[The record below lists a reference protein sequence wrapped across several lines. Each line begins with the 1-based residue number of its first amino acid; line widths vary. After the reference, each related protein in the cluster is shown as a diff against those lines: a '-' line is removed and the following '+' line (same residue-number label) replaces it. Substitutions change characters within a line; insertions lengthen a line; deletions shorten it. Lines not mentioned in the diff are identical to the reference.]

1 MNIYIIGNIDG
12 DLGKNNGLKT
22 RMDNN
27 LYNFYVYLQNNS
39 KYKINILDNTK
50 KQKNILLKIII
61 IIILL
66 LF

>member
-50 KQKNILLKIII
+50 KQKNI
-61 IIILL
+61 
-66 LF
+66 